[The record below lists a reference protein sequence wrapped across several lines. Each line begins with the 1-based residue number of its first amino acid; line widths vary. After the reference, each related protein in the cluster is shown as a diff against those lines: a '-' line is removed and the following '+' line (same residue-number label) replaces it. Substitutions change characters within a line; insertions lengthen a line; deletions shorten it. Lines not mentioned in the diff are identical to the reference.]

1 MSGYSAPRP
10 ALEFILGLAAFAAGT
25 VDIIAFAKL
34 GGILASAMTGNL
46 AFLAFYISRASF
58 ASATGSA
65 IALVAFVAGSSAG
78 TLLGRGREQQSA
90 LRWLLGV
97 ETVLLACAVAL
108 WLPTHHRNG
117 SLSGDGVIALLAFS
131 MGLQSLVGKRVNLS
145 NIPTIV
151 FTSTLTNI
159 VIAFTELLA
168 DKRFAVPVDTK
179 RQIASFLLYFF
190 GALVAGF
197 AVYFNARTLIFL
209 PFGAAAVAWGS
220 ARFG

>member
-1 MSGYSAPRP
+1 
-10 ALEFILGLAAFAAGT
+10 
-25 VDIIAFAKL
+25 
-34 GGILASAMTGNL
+34 
-46 AFLAFYISRASF
+46 
-58 ASATGSA
+58 
-65 IALVAFVAGSSAG
+65 
-78 TLLGRGREQQSA
+78 
-90 LRWLLGV
+90 
-97 ETVLLACAVAL
+97 VLLACAVAL

>member
-1 MSGYSAPRP
+1 MAETAQPRFS
-10 ALEFILGLAAFAAGT
+10 LELILGAAAFGAGS

-46 AFLAFYISRASF
+46 AFLAFYISRASV

-65 IALVAFVAGSSAG
+65 IALVTFVAGSSAG
-78 TLLGRGREQQSA
+78 TLLGRRRDQKGA

-97 ETVLLACAVAL
+97 ECALLAAAVAL

-117 SLSGDGVIALLAFS
+117 SMSSDGVIALLAFA

-168 DKRFAVPVDTK
+168 DGKFAVPVDTR
-179 RQIASFLLYFF
+179 RQIASFMLYFA
-190 GALVAGF
+190 GALAAGF
-197 AVYFNARTLIFL
+197 AVYFQAAALIFL
-209 PFGAAAVAWGS
+209 PLVAAGIAWGS
-220 ARFG
+220 AIFG